1 MLRTDAEGPWEMPNG
16 DTTGERAA
24 NGDRDGEKL
33 GGIIED
39 REASLIIG
47 ERRRDEKLGKVLAT
61 AGLGG
66 TVFAPG

>member
-1 MLRTDAEGPWEMPNG
+1 MDGPWEIPNG

-24 NGDRDGEKL
+24 RGDKDGEKL

-39 REASLIIG
+39 EREASWVIG

-61 AGLGG
+61 AGFGG
-66 TVFAPG
+66 TVLAPG